1 MLCLS
6 LLVQS
11 ICHNFYKSNLDN
23 NTNCVAPMVIRKMQG
38 GNKVTKT
45 DAVKRFTTY
54 LKSHNIRHVKDFE
67 NGTVRYTMEYMAEN
81 APEKYV
87 ESSVWFYK
95 DVAEVRGY
103 YNQAGADICKASEH
117 RNSLLELLNFI
128 NARVFLN
135 CSDWNGLYESH
146 MLYTPRMYL
155 TVDGFYDITITT
167 IINYDFWEIAP
178 IETADYMTAH
188 CPELLDKLAI
198 PIFNVL
204 KGQMSSD
211 EAIAFIKEKILLEA

>member
-1 MLCLS
+1 M
-6 LLVQS
+6 
-11 ICHNFYKSNLDN
+11 
-23 NTNCVAPMVIRKMQG
+23 
-38 GNKVTKT
+38 TKT
-45 DAVKRFTTY
+45 EAVKKFTEY
-54 LKSHNIRHVKDFE
+54 LKSHNINHEKDFE

-87 ESSVWFYK
+87 ESCVWFYK
-95 DVAEVRGY
+95 DDAEVRVY
-103 YNQAGADICKASEH
+103 YNQAGTDICKASKH

-135 CSDWNGLYESH
+135 CSDWNGLYKSH
-146 MLYTPRMYL
+146 MIYTPRMYL

-178 IETADYMTAH
+178 IETADYMTAY

-198 PIFNVL
+198 LIFNVL